1 MTRVEL
7 AVVNGTVVGSSGRR
21 QANLGVREGKIVYV
35 GTEPIEAEHE
45 IDALGLVV
53 LPGGIDTH
61 VHLMDPGSPDREDFP
76 TGTAAAA
83 RAGVT
88 TIIEHTHGAPVRSAQ
103 DLAEKVAYLGGR
115 SHVDF
120 ALAAHAWPGEHDAV
134 NQLWRAGVAFFKVF
148 TCTTHGIPGHDAAA
162 LLRHFR
168 STSAVGARSLVHC
181 EDDSI
186 TADAERVL
194 RGLGRVDGGILSEW
208 RSRIAELTAVS
219 VVSLLARATSA
230 KVTIAHVS
238 HPEVCDYI
246 LAERARGADIAAEAC
261 PQYFY
266 LREDEVHELGALR
279 KFTPPARANTADDEA
294 AMWQLLARGALTH
307 MSSDHAPSTMEH
319 KCSGSIWDVHFGL
332 PGIDTTFPALIDA
345 AATGVID
352 WTDVARVYAEVPA
365 RLYGLWPV
373 KGALNVGCDA
383 DLAIVDPHAVWSVD
397 DDAIISKAGWSPYRG
412 RPMVGR
418 VVRTILRGREIA
430 AGGEDP
436 RSRSLCGR
444 WLPGPGYGS
453 RTGDQLPGGERGG
466 HA

>member
-266 LREDEVHELGALR
+266 LREDEVHE
-279 KFTPPARANTADDEA
+279 
-294 AMWQLLARGALTH
+294 
-307 MSSDHAPSTMEH
+307 
-319 KCSGSIWDVHFGL
+319 
-332 PGIDTTFPALIDA
+332 
-345 AATGVID
+345 
-352 WTDVARVYAEVPA
+352 
-365 RLYGLWPV
+365 
-373 KGALNVGCDA
+373 
-383 DLAIVDPHAVWSVD
+383 
-397 DDAIISKAGWSPYRG
+397 
-412 RPMVGR
+412 
-418 VVRTILRGREIA
+418 
-430 AGGEDP
+430 
-436 RSRSLCGR
+436 
-444 WLPGPGYGS
+444 
-453 RTGDQLPGGERGG
+453 
-466 HA
+466 